1 MNNNEPMNDN
11 SARVFPLTGT
21 RFYNMVYNKN
31 TKKRYFKW
39 FKRLNRIVVPLYK
52 IRLLPLFGFGFKLI
66 ILTTKGRITGK
77 KRNNPVEFFRING
90 IVTIVS
96 AWGEKANW
104 CKNILAHPDEVYV
117 QVGFRSFHARVE
129 FLEGS
134 ELEDFYRWLV
144 TKHPTYSKE
153 FGWDSKI
160 DDPDNADLSLLMKVT
175 KGFRLHKPN
184 VS

>member
-1 MNNNEPMNDN
+1 MNISEQKDDN
-11 SARVFPLTGT
+11 ANRVFPLPGT
-21 RFYNMVYNKN
+21 RFYNMVNNKK
-31 TKKRYFKW
+31 TKPRYFKW

-66 ILTTKGRITGK
+66 LLTTKGRITGK

-90 IVTIVS
+90 IITIVS
-96 AWGEKANW
+96 AWGEHANW
-104 CKNILAHPDEVYV
+104 CKNMLANPDKVNV

-129 FLEGS
+129 FLEGL
-134 ELEDFYRWLV
+134 EVEDFYKWLV

-160 DDPDNADLSLLMKVT
+160 DNPNNADFSLLMKAT
-175 KGFRLHKPN
+175 KVVRLHKPN